1 MNSLHKLTRTALF
14 CLGAAT
20 WSGCAQQRPS
30 IAHYLSSP
38 QDLTRLRRVVF
49 LELAGLDSAPRVA
62 GEMTVALAHAIQAR
76 RLFHVDVVSRQDPIC
91 QTLSLDGRAG
101 FTLEQLRD
109 MRRAFKC
116 DGIIIGEVRNFR
128 PYPSMQVGLYL
139 RLMDLRNG
147 RLVWAIDNVW
157 DTREKD
163 TEQRIRKFFNKQM
176 RGGYRPINWWV
187 AMVSPKIFEKF
198 VAFETADTLP
208 QAGAGR
214 TG

>member
-1 MNSLHKLTRTALF
+1 MNPLNKLSRTALF
-14 CLGAAT
+14 CLAAAA
-20 WSGCAQQRPS
+20 WSGCTQHPAD

-62 GEMTVALAHAIQAR
+62 GDMTVALAQAIQAR
-76 RLFHVDVVSRQDPIC
+76 RLFHVDVVSRQDPLC

-101 FTLEQLRD
+101 FTMEQLRD

-116 DGIIIGEVRNFR
+116 DGIIIGQVRSFR
-128 PYPSMQVGLYL
+128 PHPSMQVGLYL

-163 TEQRIRKFFNKQM
+163 TEERIHNFFNKQM
-176 RGGYRPINWWV
+176 RSGYRPIDWRV
-187 AMVSPKIFEKF
+187 AMVSPKIFGKF
-198 VAFETADTLP
+198 VAFEAAHTLP
-208 QAGAGR
+208 RPGAG
-214 TG
+214 